1 MTCHFRPTCFESYS
15 SGASASR
22 FPSLNDPAGAVAS
35 STPLATS
42 VQRALGQVFFED
54 VDALWNELR
63 REIAGKQELASQPTH
78 F

>member
-1 MTCHFRPTCFESYS
+1 
-15 SGASASR
+15 
-22 FPSLNDPAGAVAS
+22 
-35 STPLATS
+35 